1 MIPKDTVSQLMSQQ
15 LLAQSQSKA
24 SSKKR
29 KRLDKY
35 IVRTLHLV
43 LSKSG
48 LLFMLIFQ
56 DKKLKK
62 EERAELFEK
71 LA

>member
-1 MIPKDTVSQLMSQQ
+1 MIPKYTVSQLMSQQ